1 LVFIFIVWY
10 CYSVIVS
17 RWFWDREV
25 SLHQYMYRHRH
36 RVPFTFLTLAIL
48 VLTAILT
55 YDPSLSVSAASVCP
69 LRTGVPYVIP
79 DRSAVYY
86 ITPECTRQVYRTE
99 AVFFSHFD
107 SWSGVRMTPTATIAS
122 IPWAEDREIP
132 WGRGRFYPDGT
143 LMRIG
148 PYSRVYVVMGGF
160 VYPLASE
167 QILQV
172 LFGTELE
179 ILNVTPEVIA
189 QFPQKP
195 MVESAAEYPVAL

>member
-1 LVFIFIVWY
+1 
-10 CYSVIVS
+10 
-17 RWFWDREV
+17 
-25 SLHQYMYRHRH
+25 MYRHRH
-36 RVPFTFLTLAIL
+36 SIPFTFLTLAIL
-48 VLTAILT
+48 GLTAILT

-86 ITPECTRQVYRTE
+86 ITPECTRQVYRTD

-107 SWSGVRMTPTATIAS
+107 SWSSVRVVPATAIAS
-122 IPWAEDREIP
+122 IPWAEDREVP
-132 WGRGRFYPDGT
+132 WGRGRSYPDGT
-143 LMRIG
+143 FMRIG
-148 PYSRVYVVMGGF
+148 PYSSVYLVMGGF

-172 LFGTELE
+172 LFGTEPE

-189 QFPQKP
+189 QFPKKP
-195 MVESAAEYPVAL
+195 MVESAAEYPVDL